1 MIRYIIEGDIYIA
14 NMTQH
19 LTIKSP
25 KDPYEV
31 FTYLRKH
38 NPSPF
43 GGYFNYGEFQVV
55 LRVAG
60 AVSSDEKRPCDDQAN
75 QRNQKAGRCARKK
88 MRLLSRSWQIR
99 KKTRANF

>member
-55 LRVAG
+55 CASPERFLRMKKGHVMTRPIKGTRKRG
-60 AVSSDEKRPCDDQAN
+60 AAP
-75 QRNQKAGRCARKK
+75 
-88 MRLLSRSWQIR
+88 
-99 KKTRANF
+99 